1 MPSFRYK
8 AIGLSGRMEGG
19 AIEAEDRISAVA
31 ALQAKGLYPIEARA
45 SSASRWGARF
55 AGVKFWRSRLS
66 SRQIGLAL
74 QDLAVLL
81 QAGLPLDRA
90 VDLLATD
97 PAANSFQPVLKDVLT
112 RVRRGASLAD
122 AFVAQGSVFST
133 SITTLVE
140 AGEAGGTLDISL
152 TRAGEMLLR
161 ASALRETIVGAMIY
175 PMILLVV
182 SGLSL
187 TVILTVVLPEFK
199 PLFEDAGA
207 ALPVPTQIVMAIGD
221 AIGEY
226 WLPAL
231 VVISAATWLARV
243 ALRRPAIR
251 LAVDARWLKFPLLGR
266 LIAKIE
272 IARFARTLGTLLE
285 NGIALPTALSI
296 THRGFSNR
304 AMAQAIDGVGKSLK
318 EGEGLAA
325 PLEATK
331 LFPSNTLQLIRV
343 GEETAR
349 LGEMLERLASLL
361 ERDVQRDVQRALA
374 VMVPLTTVGLGIMI
388 AGIIAS
394 ILVALLSLNDL
405 AT

>member
-1 MPSFRYK
+1 
-8 AIGLSGRMEGG
+8 
-19 AIEAEDRISAVA
+19 
-31 ALQAKGLYPIEARA
+31 
-45 SSASRWGARF
+45 
-55 AGVKFWRSRLS
+55 
-66 SRQIGLAL
+66 
-74 QDLAVLL
+74 
-81 QAGLPLDRA
+81 
-90 VDLLATD
+90 
-97 PAANSFQPVLKDVLT
+97 
-112 RVRRGASLAD
+112 
-122 AFVAQGSVFST
+122 
-133 SITTLVE
+133 
-140 AGEAGGTLDISL
+140 
-152 TRAGEMLLR
+152 
-161 ASALRETIVGAMIY
+161 
-175 PMILLVV
+175 
-182 SGLSL
+182 
-187 TVILTVVLPEFK
+187 
-199 PLFEDAGA
+199 
-207 ALPVPTQIVMAIGD
+207 
-221 AIGEY
+221 
-226 WLPAL
+226 
-231 VVISAATWLARV
+231 
-243 ALRRPAIR
+243 
-251 LAVDARWLKFPLLGR
+251 
-266 LIAKIE
+266 
-272 IARFARTLGTLLE
+272 LGTLLE